1 MKIRALVLI
10 LFVSAFLWSAGK
22 RANSTAPLSAPRVW
36 IQDEDQDDSDEDRKG
51 DQDEEPQQEIL
62 EFTLKVGK
70 RPNDSYNMRGFKLRD
85 PLELTTSFAQTDRLR
100 RSLSKGLAYILALQ
114 QENGSWKFVSR
125 GKDSQL
131 RKGDDAKKARNFVGT
146 AADSMNP
153 IVLTSLCCM
162 ALRAHQDLA
171 PERIGAAV
179 EKGLRYVIEKAPRH
193 RKSQYGIWTWSY
205 SLEFLVREYHRSR
218 DEALKAE
225 IREAAQAVAE
235 RLIKSQH
242 AGMLDL
248 PAERF
253 AEKAAAHRKPDAE
266 EEKDAAKQESKGGM
280 IGVTPSDQDEIG
292 KEGVLVESVQP
303 RGPAAKA
310 GLKKGDRIL
319 QIGDVKIENL
329 NHLYEVVN
337 TLEPKSEVKIKVLR
351 VKNAPKPKKVEED
364 KDKDKD
370 KDKEK
375 DKDKDEEEPSKQRP
389 RRPARSRGL
398 PKDGGWA
405 YYQMGAVSFGTATAV
420 LALYDAKEI
429 GVQFSEDALS
439 RAVQFLE
446 WSRLHK
452 EGSDEYSYAYH
463 AGATKGWL
471 ADVRA
476 SIGRLGVCELALLRA
491 GKRDEGDLSWALDMF
506 ARRRGELDKVRG
518 YPGNHFARSFMNA
531 AYYYLYG
538 HYNTARACNYLKHDP
553 PQARRVATLIQEAL
567 LKIQYEEGTWTD
579 HEAWGQLY
587 GTAMALMALGEIKW
601 LTPEAY
607 WSPVESLQ
615 SQRVL
620 EDF

>member
-1 MKIRALVLI
+1 MKLRALVLM
-10 LFVSAFLWSAGK
+10 LFVSVFLWSIGMGAGSMPP
-22 RANSTAPLSAPRVW
+22 ATPLLW
-36 IQDEDQDDSDEDRKG
+36 IQEEDLDEDPQEP
-51 DQDEEPQQEIL
+51 EEQIL

-70 RPNDSYNMRGFKLRD
+70 RPNNVYNMPGFKPRD
-85 PLELTTSFAQTDRLR
+85 PLTLEERFAAADALR
-100 RSLSKGLAYILALQ
+100 GALSKGLAYLLDQ
-114 QENGSWKFVSR
+114 QRENGSWKFDSR
-125 GKDSQL
+125 GENSQL
-131 RKGDDAKKARNFVGT
+131 RKGDDTKAARNFVGT
-146 AADSMNP
+146 ARDSTNP
-153 IVLTSLCCM
+153 VVLTSLSCM

-179 EKGLRYVIEKAPRH
+179 EKGLRYVIEKAPGH

-205 SLEFLVREYHRSR
+205 SLEFLVQEYHRSR

-225 IREAAQAVAE
+225 IREAAQQVAE
-235 RLIKSQH
+235 RLIKNQH
-242 AGMLDL
+242 DGMVD
-248 PAERF
+248 AREERF
-253 AEKAAAHRKPDAE
+253 DEKPPAQRKPDAE
-266 EEKDAAKQESKGGM
+266 EEGKDASKRVSKGGL
-280 IGVTPSDQDEIG
+280 IGITPSDQDEIG
-292 KEGVLVESVQP
+292 KEGVLIQSVQP

-310 GLKKGDRIL
+310 GLKNGDRIL
-319 QIGDVKIENL
+319 QIGGIKIESVG
-329 NHLYEVVN
+329 HLYEVADS
-337 TLEPKSEVKIKVLR
+337 LEPKSEVKIKVLR

-364 KDKDKD
+364 KDKDKE
-370 KDKEK
+370 KDK

-398 PKDGGWA
+398 PKDGGWS

-420 LALYDAKEI
+420 LALYDAKEV

-446 WSRLHK
+446 WCRLYK
-452 EGSDEYSYAYH
+452 EGSDEYGYAYH
-463 AGATKGWL
+463 AGATKGPIG
-471 ADVRA
+471 DVRA

-518 YPGNHFARSFMNA
+518 YPGNHFTRSYMNA

-538 HYNTARACNYLKHDP
+538 HYNTARACNYLKRDP
-553 PQARRVATLIQEAL
+553 QQARRVATLIQEAL

-607 WSPVESLQ
+607 WSPIASLESPGD
-615 SQRVL
+615 RPR
-620 EDF
+620 EEF